1 MQIKMTLRMPKI
13 KTQGTAQAGV
23 VLEKGEYSTAD
34 GSANLYNHSE
44 NQFGGFSKNWE
55 YIYLKTQLYHSWPY
69 TQKMF

>member
-1 MQIKMTLRMPKI
+1 MPKI

-44 NQFGGFSKNWE
+44 NQFGGF
-55 YIYLKTQLYHSWPY
+55 
-69 TQKMF
+69 